1 MTNVHVKITIRPIT
15 THLDPPSPG
24 ILDLGRALIRTR
36 VRALASDMPYSNQSF
51 FTALVREVPRA
62 WPFFSGIAV
71 VGCAVVYATAG
82 ITEADKKA
90 SKFLHRWTL
99 TDAFAR
105 VRRR

>member
-1 MTNVHVKITIRPIT
+1 MNPLHP
-15 THLDPPSPG
+15 LAS
-24 ILDLGRALIRTR
+24 LDLGRALIRTR

-90 SKFLHRWTL
+90 SKFLHPGGH
-99 TDAFAR
+99 
-105 VRRR
+105 